1 MFNKK
6 QETVLKMKKI
16 NFPLFM
22 KENKPVNELEELQEY
37 FDLKRAVEYFVNGK
51 LQKWLENNYND
62 DLAEELSELTGECK
76 MNYVVEMINIKSVIF
91 QDEHQAAVIKGK

>member
-6 QETVLKMKKI
+6 QEAVLKMKKI

-37 FDLKRAVEYFVNGK
+37 FQEIIKDFMD
-51 LQKWLENNYND
+51 Q
-62 DLAEELSELTGECK
+62 ELMC
-76 MNYVVEMINIKSVIF
+76 
-91 QDEHQAAVIKGK
+91 